1 MPHPVVWVASG
12 VVEMQILSGSIV
24 LERALECAVSP
35 VCLSLPLLK
44 CINIWFKLVRSQS
57 LLASRQ
63 AAGLTRD
70 LSVCMLCHDSEIK
83 L

>member
-35 VCLSLPLLK
+35 LCLGLPLE
-44 CINIWFKLVRSQS
+44 NI
-57 LLASRQ
+57 
-63 AAGLTRD
+63 
-70 LSVCMLCHDSEIK
+70 
-83 L
+83 